1 MTKELERAGL
11 PTASYTAIPVLHL
24 ALGTPRIVLGKA
36 VGHVLGDPDLSPDRE
51 RAFRRALVEKG
62 LEAIRTAVDRPTL
75 FSMD

>member
-36 VGHVLGDPDLSPDRE
+36 VGHVLGDPDLSPERE
-51 RAFRRALVEKG
+51 RAVRRALVDKG
-62 LEAIRTAVDRPTL
+62 LEAIRTPVERATL
-75 FSMD
+75 FSME

>member
-11 PTASYTAIPVLHL
+11 PTASYTAIPVIHL

-36 VGHVLGDPDLSPDRE
+36 VGHVLGDPELGAERE

-62 LEAIRTAVDRPTL
+62 LEALRTAVDRPTL
-75 FSMD
+75 FTTS